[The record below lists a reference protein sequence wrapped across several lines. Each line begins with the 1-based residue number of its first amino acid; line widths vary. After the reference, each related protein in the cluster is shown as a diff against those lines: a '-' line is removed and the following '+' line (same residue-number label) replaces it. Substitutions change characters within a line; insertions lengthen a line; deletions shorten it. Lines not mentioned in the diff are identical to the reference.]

1 MGCLLHTRNN
11 FWISTLSMARHVGA
25 EAMRGCERS
34 ALAGS
39 RVSAG
44 ALDDVV
50 LELTFGV
57 SFVAIALN
65 NEDMGT

>member
-1 MGCLLHTRNN
+1 
-11 FWISTLSMARHVGA
+11 MARHVGA